1 MTTVYL
7 ALKHPQHPYGRG
19 HLEAGTVE
27 AAFDSKMVAEEFV
40 AEKNKRA
47 TYNLWSVKAKK
58 VKPSNAELAR
68 AQRLHGGAD

>member
-7 ALKHPQHPYGRG
+7 AMKHQQHPYARG
-19 HLEAGTVE
+19 HHLEAGTVE
-27 AAFDSKMVAEEFV
+27 EAFESKKAAAEFV

-58 VKPSNAELAR
+58 VKPSNA
-68 AQRLHGGAD
+68 D